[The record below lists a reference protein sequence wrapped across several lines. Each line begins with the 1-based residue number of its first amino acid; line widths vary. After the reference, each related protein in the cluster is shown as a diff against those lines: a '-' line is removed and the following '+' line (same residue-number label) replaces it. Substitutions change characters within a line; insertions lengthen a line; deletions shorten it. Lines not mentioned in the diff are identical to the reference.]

1 MFHMTR
7 KRVSV
12 DIEDL
17 LIQLLS
23 AWPIP
28 EDDLASKINV
38 RGVVDMRSDPNSLN
52 VEESDRF
59 PLISLEPAKGSGRLV
74 NNAEYGMG
82 DAWAWIVNFTI
93 FDTDRERCSE
103 VADWLYEALHMF
115 EEEEHGS
122 IHGVGNVFLTEDNG
136 YPSRTGT
143 AKFSPSLELTQH
155 DGSFAFIVTMRH
167 DN

>member
-1 MFHMTR
+1 MTR

-28 EDDLASKINV
+28 EEDLANKINV
-38 RGVVDMRSDPNSLN
+38 RGVVDMRSDPHALN
-52 VEESDRF
+52 VEQSDRF
-59 PLISLEPAKGSGRLV
+59 PLISLEPAKGSGRLI
-74 NNAEYGMG
+74 NNAHYSSG

-122 IHGVGNVFLTEDNG
+122 IAGIGNVSQTEDNG
-136 YPSRTGT
+136 SPARTGV
-143 AKFSPSLELTQH
+143 AKLTSELELTQY